1 VDSETARATALVAA
15 AAAVPRGTGHVALT
29 SYAESLIPW
38 LTQLPAVRLEATL
51 SLDGVLIATSST
63 GGHMAST
70 AIIGTNTKFDV
81 TVLPKDASD
90 NTTDDT
96 IAFAT
101 DDTAGAIL
109 TPSVSAD
116 GRTWT
121 GTLKG
126 VTGTVNVTATDTTT
140 SGITPY
146 TAQLIVTTGPT
157 THLVGSV
164 AVT

>member
-1 VDSETARATALVAA
+1 
-15 AAAVPRGTGHVALT
+15 
-29 SYAESLIPW
+29 
-38 LTQLPAVRLEATL
+38 
-51 SLDGVLIATSST
+51 
-63 GGHMAST
+63 MAST